1 MVERHYVGRHVG
13 DFYHKEG
20 LEVLA
25 ERSTNCDRVSGFEA
39 RVEQGNGV
47 FICVYTVENIGAKIQ
62 QATNTLKVC
71 SDGHIEVVDVARV
84 VEIETSSQD

>member
-1 MVERHYVGRHVG
+1 MLGISTIRR
-13 DFYHKEG
+13 

-25 ERSTNCDRVSGFEA
+25 ERSADRDWVSGCEA

-62 QATNTLKVC
+62 QATDTLKAC
-71 SDGHIEVVDVARV
+71 SDSHIEVVDVARV